1 MQRRIDTLDR
11 TFFFSER
18 THVIGINDVRGAP
31 GIPVSLFGRPDKF
44 VAKQTRATTMSGHSD
59 PVQPDDLSSWCKSVE
74 TFEPGFESQVRYI
87 MKLKDKACVPRDF
100 EPAIV
105 SFFSLSYCAVGD
117 FAHRSTTC
125 ISRT

>member
-1 MQRRIDTLDR
+1 
-11 TFFFSER
+11 
-18 THVIGINDVRGAP
+18 
-31 GIPVSLFGRPDKF
+31 
-44 VAKQTRATTMSGHSD
+44 MSGHSD